1 MEVEANLILM
11 SGGWKEKL
19 GGSPFKSISSRND
32 FLYYHSIV
40 ADAIAS

>member
-1 MEVEANLILM
+1 MEVEANLISV

-19 GGSPFKSISSRND
+19 GGLPFKSILSRND
-32 FLYYHSIV
+32 FLYHHSIV